1 MAESTPPPNTPRSA
15 ESDSEF
21 PVAKGSGTHADGSES
36 VSIVGT
42 PTRPDSLPP
51 PSVRES
57 VSPVSSRAARVSTPP
72 PRSRTSTRPSIP
84 PSEPRPLSRP
94 GIDLRGPERATRI
107 QLTVMLV
114 LGVLLVAIPLY
125 LWRRPHGEAKDAD
138 AGVALAAD
146 GGAPAAAAGNTV
158 GPDGGAPAAASPITL
173 TEARIA
179 SCQDKG
185 KKKTAEECDRL
196 PLLEQALSK
205 AVQEHG
211 SCMAELL
218 PGESVQ
224 FTSDVN
230 FPRKKVGL
238 TARKAGGTGNGRLP
252 KTAKH
257 CTEEIRRAFT
267 AVSIAEMPHAHSRY
281 RVVVLATFP
290 RSR

>member
-15 ESDSEF
+15 ESESEF
-21 PVAKGSGTHADGSES
+21 PVAKGEGHGVRES

-51 PSVRES
+51 ASSRAS
-57 VSPVSSRAARVSTPP
+57 SDNLSPVSSRAARVSTVP
-72 PRSRTSTRPSIP
+72 PRSRSSTRPSIP
-84 PSEPRPLSRP
+84 PSEPRPMSRP

-125 LWRRPHGEAKDAD
+125 LWRRPRGENKDAD
-138 AGVALAAD
+138 AGAVAAAD
-146 GGAPAAAAGNTV
+146 AGAPAAV
-158 GPDGGAPAAASPITL
+158 GAGGAPLSDAGSSAASITI
-173 TEARIA
+173 TEAKVV

-196 PLLEQALSK
+196 PLLEQALTK
-205 AVQEHG
+205 AVQERG

-224 FTSDVN
+224 FTSEVN
-230 FPRKKVGL
+230 FLRKKVLL

-252 KTAKH
+252 KTARH

-267 AVSIAEMPHAHSRY
+267 SVQIADMPHAHSRY
-281 RVVVLATFP
+281 RVVVLATFT
-290 RSR
+290 RK